1 MKWLTITL
9 MFLASQVLAAAAD
22 GSKIQPDN
30 LFPRVKLETTMGDI
44 VVELDRAK
52 APITSNNFLLYV
64 DKRAYENTIFH
75 RVIKDFVV
83 QGGGYD
89 KEFNT
94 QPVMGTIFNESG
106 NGNKN
111 GMYTIAMARENDPH
125 SAGRQFFFNMQD
137 NPSLDPGRN
146 WGYAVFGMVAEGMDV
161 LDKIAAVETHIDPTF
176 GWSDVPVEPVV
187 IKKATI
193 LPQQF

>member
-1 MKWLTITL
+1 MKWLACIL
-9 MFLASQVLAAAAD
+9 MLLAGAANASTD

-30 LFPRVKLETTMGDI
+30 LFPRVKLETTLGDI

-52 APITSNNFLLYV
+52 APITSNNFLVYV

-89 KEFNT
+89 AQFT
-94 QPVMGTIFNESG
+94 PQPVMGTIFNESG

-111 GMYTIAMARENDPH
+111 TMYSIAMARESDPH

-146 WGYAVFGMVAEGMDV
+146 WGYAVFGTVVEGMDV
-161 LDKIAAVETHIDPTF
+161 LDKIAAVETHVDPTF
-176 GWSDVPVEPVV
+176 GWADVPVEPVV
-187 IKKATI
+187 IKKTII